1 MKWILRFPSRI
12 AEGESDSSMRIRPIK
27 MTSVNTEGLGK
38 EGEGE
43 GGGAEKERRFDSD
56 FWCPHDDTEK

>member
-12 AEGESDSSMRIRPIK
+12 AEGESDSFMRIRPIK

-38 EGEGE
+38 EGEG
-43 GGGAEKERRFDSD
+43 GGSVKERRFNSD

>member
-1 MKWILRFPSRI
+1 
-12 AEGESDSSMRIRPIK
+12 MRIRPIK

-38 EGEGE
+38 EGEG
-43 GGGAEKERRFDSD
+43 GAEKERRFDSD

>member
-27 MTSVNTEGLGK
+27 MTSVNTEALGK
-38 EGEGE
+38 EGEG
-43 GGGAEKERRFDSD
+43 GGGGERAAV
-56 FWCPHDDTEK
+56 